1 MSRFRLTLTD
11 RPDPERLKALG
22 DNLMDFNDS
31 DVGAAQRRLLAIFV
45 DDEAGA
51 LKGGLYGQTGWGWL
65 YVQWLW
71 LDKDARG
78 QGMAAD
84 LLARAETEAIA
95 RGCHSA
101 HIDTF
106 NPVALKV
113 YLRAGYEVF
122 GVLEDF
128 PQGRARSFLKK
139 RLITD

>member
-1 MSRFRLTLTD
+1 MNTFSLTLTD
-11 RPDPERLKALG
+11 NPEPERLKALG
-22 DNLMDFNDS
+22 DNLMDFNDA
-31 DVGAAQRRLLAIFV
+31 DVGSAQRRLLAIFI

-71 LDKDARG
+71 LDQDARG
-78 QGMAAD
+78 QGMAGQ
-84 LLARAETEAIA
+84 LLAKAEVEARA

-106 NPVALKV
+106 NPLALKV

-128 PQGRARSFLKK
+128 PQGRTRSFLKK
-139 RLITD
+139 RLMTD

>member
-1 MSRFRLTLTD
+1 VNTFSLTLTD
-11 RPDPERLKALG
+11 NPEPERLKALG
-22 DNLMDFNDS
+22 DNLMDFNDA
-31 DVGAAQRRLLAIFV
+31 DVGSAQRRLLAIFI

-71 LDKDARG
+71 LDQDARG
-78 QGMAAD
+78 QGMAGQ
-84 LLARAETEAIA
+84 LLAKAEVEARA

-106 NPVALKV
+106 NPLALKV

-128 PQGRARSFLKK
+128 PQGRTRSFLKK
-139 RLITD
+139 RLMTD